1 MSERMHLRHA
11 AASAKRGPPMA
22 SDLLLEIGVEELPAS
37 FVQGAVEALPTLLTA
52 RLDEL
57 RVAHGLARAYGTPRR
72 VAVLCEA
79 VVERQPDLEEEV
91 LGPPARVAFDAGGKP
106 TRAAEA
112 FAQKNGV
119 AITDVFVKD
128 TPKGQYVAARR
139 AQVGAPSVDLLPA
152 ALERAISEIPFR
164 KSMRW
169 SDLPTAFGRPVRWLV
184 ALYGEMELR
193 VQFAGCT
200 AGRVTYGHRFLGA
213 EPIRLESPSDYVAA
227 LRSRHVLVDMAERRE
242 TMVKRLRV
250 AATEVGGQLIEDAF
264 LVEENTSLVEQP
276 YVVAG
281 SFDSAFLSLPERVI
295 LDVAKGHQRYF
306 GVRAP
311 DGRLLPRYLAVV
323 NTNENPENVRRGNDR
338 VMRARLSDAKFFY
351 DEDSKIPLANRRPSL
366 DGIVFH
372 KRLGTVGDK
381 VRRLER
387 LVGEI
392 GGLLGLGEP
401 VVATALEAA
410 ALAKNDLVT
419 LMVGELPELQ
429 GEMGRA
435 YALAE
440 GIARPVADA
449 IAEHYLPRGADDA
462 CAPSDASALVAV
474 ADRLDTLT
482 GACAINAMPTGSAD
496 PLALRRAAIGVL
508 RTVIDRGWDLS
519 IPVVVNRAHAGF
531 EAGRLDLDAEA
542 TAERLSGFMAQR
554 LRGVLSSELASD
566 VVDACIAAGHERPL
580 DVTRRA
586 RALSAIEPTI
596 RALVGEVFKRA
607 ANIAKEAPAGLPVV
621 PDASFGEVHPSEL
634 AVFEAFG
641 KLRAM
646 LVGEGRKEPS
656 VGLSAIAGFAPVL
669 GKFFEDVFVMVDD
682 QKVRENRLRLMS
694 DIHRTCSTLA
704 NFNLLGK
711 A

>member
-57 RVAHGLARAYGTPRR
+57 RVAHGSARAYGTPRR

-646 LVGEGRKEPS
+646 LVGEGRQEPS